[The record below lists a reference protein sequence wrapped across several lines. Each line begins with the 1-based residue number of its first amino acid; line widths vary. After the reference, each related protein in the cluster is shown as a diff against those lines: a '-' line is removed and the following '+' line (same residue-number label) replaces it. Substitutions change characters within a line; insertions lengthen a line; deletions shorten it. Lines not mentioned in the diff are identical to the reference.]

1 MAKHQ
6 LFALDRFWQQIARPC
21 SSCGKKSA
29 VIVVEGNK
37 RPIPFCAACE
47 EYFSLARMRENYKL
61 EYERIGREIE
71 EGLART
77 DRMRETGQ

>member
-21 SSCGKKSA
+21 AACGRQA
-29 VIVVEGNK
+29 VVIVVEGNE

-61 EYERIGREIE
+61 EYERIGQEIE
-71 EGLART
+71 AELSKFKDKREA
-77 DRMRETGQ
+77 DR